1 MNFMIRI
8 PKKITINDVQDEHNI
23 TKSTSKQRLANKL
36 VKKHIIS
43 YVLNVIPVK
52 STNPKKLDKFCLL
65 NSNISEIECLFQ
77 MKENNYRSLITLLFG
92 SDNFIK
98 EIIEALVFHHPISTQ
113 ECMISV
119 NFEKCLRKI

>member
-36 VKKHIIS
+36 VKKNIIS

-52 STNPKKLDKFCLL
+52 STNPNELENLCFL
-65 NSNISEIECLFQ
+65 NSTISEMGC
-77 MKENNYRSLITLLFG
+77 
-92 SDNFIK
+92 
-98 EIIEALVFHHPISTQ
+98 VISNGGKWL
-113 ECMISV
+113 S
-119 NFEKCLRKI
+119 